1 MAIQLATRF
10 DGNVDEMFKNESKL
24 PLITN
29 QDYKWVYEDT
39 VVVYKVSTAE
49 MNDYGRRKDTGIS
62 RYGKVQD
69 LDTTTQ
75 EMQLKKDRS
84 FTFIIDTMD
93 EQETALAV
101 QAATALARQIRE
113 KVIPEIDQYTYNK
126 MVTGAGTVATPVTLT
141 ADNIYSEIIK
151 ANAALDDNEV
161 PEVDRAIIVT
171 PETYLLMKQSK
182 DIVLNTDIGED
193 MRIRGVISNLDGLLV
208 IKVPSSR
215 LPENFGFMVS
225 HKSATVAPLRLS
237 EYKVH
242 DEPMFYSGSLVEG
255 RVVYDAFVL
264 DNKKKAIYYQANKVA
279 I

>member
-62 RYGKVQD
+62 RYGKVLD

-84 FTFIIDTMD
+84 FTFVIDTMD

-126 MVTGAGTVATPVTLT
+126 MVTSAGTVATPVTLT

-151 ANAALDDNEV
+151 ANAVLDDNEV

-242 DEPMFYSGSLVEG
+242 NEPMFYSGSLVEG

>member
-39 VVVYKVSTAE
+39 VVVYKVSTAD

-62 RYGKVQD
+62 RYGKVLD

-84 FTFIIDTMD
+84 FTFVIDTMD

-126 MVTGAGTVATPVTLT
+126 MVTSAGTVATPVTLT

-151 ANAALDDNEV
+151 ANAVLDDNEV

-242 DEPMFYSGSLVEG
+242 NEPMFYSGSLVEG

-264 DNKKKAIYYQANKVA
+264 DNKKKGIYYQANKVA
-279 I
+279 E

>member
-62 RYGKVQD
+62 RYGKVLD

-84 FTFIIDTMD
+84 FTFVIDTMD

-126 MVTGAGTVATPVTLT
+126 MVTSAGTVATPVTLT
-141 ADNIYSEIIK
+141 ADNIYSEIIN
-151 ANAALDDNEV
+151 ANAVLDDNEV

-242 DEPMFYSGSLVEG
+242 NEPMFYSGSLVEG

-264 DNKKKAIYYQANKVA
+264 ENKKKAIYYQANKVA

>member
-49 MNDYGRRKDTGIS
+49 MNDYGRRKDTGVS
-62 RYGKVQD
+62 RYGKVLD

-84 FTFIIDTMD
+84 FTFVIDTMD

-126 MVTGAGTVATPVTLT
+126 MVTSAGTVATPVTLT
-141 ADNIYSEIIK
+141 ADNIYSKIIK
-151 ANAALDDNEV
+151 ANAVLDDNEV

-242 DEPMFYSGSLVEG
+242 NEPMFYSGSLVEG

-264 DNKKKAIYYQANKVA
+264 DNKKKGIYYQANKVA
-279 I
+279 V

>member
-39 VVVYKVSTAE
+39 VVVYKVSTAD

-62 RYGKVQD
+62 RYGKVLD

-84 FTFIIDTMD
+84 FTFVIDTMD

-151 ANAALDDNEV
+151 ANAVLDDNEV

-242 DEPMFYSGSLVEG
+242 NEPMFYSGSLVEG

-264 DNKKKAIYYQANKVA
+264 ENKKKAIYYQANKVA
-279 I
+279 E

>member
-62 RYGKVQD
+62 RYGKVLD

-84 FTFIIDTMD
+84 FTFVIDTMD

-126 MVTGAGTVATPVTLT
+126 MVTSAGTVATPVTLT

-151 ANAALDDNEV
+151 ANAVLDDNEV

-242 DEPMFYSGSLVEG
+242 NEPMFYSGSLVEG

-279 I
+279 E

>member
-69 LDTTTQ
+69 LDATTQ

-279 I
+279 K

>member
-62 RYGKVQD
+62 RYGKVLD

-84 FTFIIDTMD
+84 FTFVIDTMD

-126 MVTGAGTVATPVTLT
+126 MVTSAGTVATPVTLT
-141 ADNIYSEIIK
+141 ANNIYSEIIK
-151 ANAALDDNEV
+151 ANAVLDDNEV

-242 DEPMFYSGSLVEG
+242 NEPMFYSGSLVEG

-279 I
+279 E

>member
-101 QAATALARQIRE
+101 QAATALARKIRE

>member
-1 MAIQLATRF
+1 MTIQLATRF

-39 VVVYKVSTAE
+39 VVVYKVSTAD

-62 RYGKVQD
+62 RYGKVLD

-84 FTFIIDTMD
+84 FTFVIDTMD

-151 ANAALDDNEV
+151 ANAVLDDNEV

-242 DEPMFYSGSLVEG
+242 NEPMFYSGSLVEG

-264 DNKKKAIYYQANKVA
+264 ENKKKAIYYQANKVA
-279 I
+279 E